1 MSIEPGYS
9 FTKEVHFDAA
19 SIAAFATLT
28 GDTNPLHHDPVYATT
43 TQFGGIIASGSHVT
57 ALMLGMVAG
66 DAADHGFN
74 VGLDFSFRFQ
84 AAVRAGDTILF
95 RWTLTDRTPK
105 PSLKGDIV
113 TMQGEAIRPDG
124 VVAVSSTGHAVFFT
138 Q

>member
-1 MSIEPGYS
+1 MKPGDS

-28 GDTNPLHHDPVYATT
+28 GDTNPLHHDPAYAATT
-43 TQFGGIIASGSHVT
+43 HFGGIIASGSHVT
-57 ALMLGMVAG
+57 ALMLGLVAG
-66 DAADHGFN
+66 NAAEQGPN
-74 VGLDFSFRFQ
+74 VGLDFSF
-84 AAVRAGDTILF
+84 RAGDTILF
-95 RWTLTDRTPK
+95 RWTMTDRTPK

-113 TMQGEAIRPDG
+113 TMHGEAIRPDG